1 MLYFV
6 KFHGVKYPMESEFTL
21 KNGEFILCEIKNER
35 FVGKA
40 GGKIHRKVQPE
51 GKVLHLIYD
60 REKEKVQEIAKDEK
74 SALVF
79 CKQRI
84 KHHKLEMKVV
94 GVDKEWN
101 NKRYKFYFLA
111 DKRVDFRD
119 LVRDLK
125 NKFNCIIELRHI
137 GVRDYAGFMGGLG
150 LCGNT
155 LCCNAFLA
163 EKPRVKLE
171 TARTQDIYI
180 SPSKISGLC
189 GRLLCCL
196 QFEHDFYDTT
206 SRQFP
211 ERDNKIKTEKGES
224 KVLHRNM
231 LTGIVTVSHPDETQE
246 EIFIEEIK
254 RKGNSWVRIPQ
265 KRKQ

>member
-6 KFHGVKYPMESEFTL
+6 QFHGVKYPMEAEFTL
-21 KNGEFILCEIKNER
+21 KNGELILCEIKKER

-40 GGKIHRKVQPE
+40 GKQIHRKIQPE

-60 REKEKVQEIAKDEK
+60 REKEKVKQLIKDEK
-74 SALVF
+74 AALVF
-79 CKQRI
+79 CKKKI
-84 KHHKLEMKVV
+84 KHHNLEMKVV

-101 NKRYKFYFLA
+101 GKRLKFYFLA

-125 NKFNCIIELRHI
+125 REFNCIIELRHI

-155 LCCNAFLA
+155 LCCNAFLV

-196 QFEHDFYDTT
+196 QFEHNFYETV
-206 SRQFP
+206 SREFP

-224 KVLHRNM
+224 TVLHRNM

-246 EIFIEEIK
+246 EIFIDEIK
-254 RKGNSWVRIPQ
+254 RKGNSWIRIQ
-265 KRKQ
+265 NKRKQ

>member
-21 KNGEFILCEIKNER
+21 KNGEYILCEIKNER

-40 GGKIHRKVQPE
+40 GNEIHCKLHPE

-60 REKEKVQEIAKDEK
+60 SEKEKLKEILKDEK
-74 SALVF
+74 KTLIY
-79 CKQRI
+79 CKKRI
-84 KHHKLEMKVV
+84 KHHKLAMKVV

-101 NKRYKFYFLA
+101 GKRYKFYFLA
-111 DKRVDFRD
+111 DKRIDFRA
-119 LVRDLK
+119 LVKDLK
-125 NKFNCIIELRHI
+125 NDFNCIIELRHI
-137 GVRDYAGFMGGLG
+137 GVRDYAGFAGGLG
-150 LCGNT
+150 LCGNP
-155 LCCNAFLA
+155 LCCNTFLT

-171 TARTQDIYI
+171 TARNQDIYI

-196 QFEHDFYDTT
+196 QFEHNFYDEI
-206 SRQFP
+206 SLKFP
-211 ERDNKIKTEKGES
+211 ERDNKVKTEKGEGT
-224 KVLHRNM
+224 VLHRNM

-246 EIFIEEIK
+246 EIPIDEIK
-254 RKGNSWVRIPQ
+254 RKGDTWVRIQ
-265 KRKQ
+265 KKEKQ

>member
-6 KFHGVKYPMESEFTL
+6 KFHGIKYPMESEFTL
-21 KNGEFILCEIKNER
+21 KHDELILCEIKNER

-40 GGKIHRKVQPE
+40 GGKIYRQVKPE

-60 REKEKVQEIAKDEK
+60 REKEKVEQNAKDEK
-74 SALVF
+74 TALAF

-84 KHHKLEMKVV
+84 KELKLEMKVV
-94 GVDKEWN
+94 GADKEWN
-101 NKRYKFYFLA
+101 GKRYKFYFLA
-111 DKRVDFRD
+111 DKRVDFRT
-119 LVRDLK
+119 LVKDLK
-125 NKFNCIIELRHI
+125 RKFNCIIELRHI
-137 GVRDYAGFMGGLG
+137 GVRDYAGFLGGIG
-150 LCGNT
+150 LCGKP
-155 LCCNAFLA
+155 LCCNTFLS

-196 QFEHDFYDTT
+196 QFEHDFYETANP
-206 SRQFP
+206 QFP
-211 ERDNKIKTEKGES
+211 ERDDNIKTEKGES

-231 LTGIVTVSHPDETQE
+231 LTGIVTVSYPDETQE

-254 RKGNSWVRIPQ
+254 RKGNSWIRVQ
-265 KRKQ
+265 RKGKQ